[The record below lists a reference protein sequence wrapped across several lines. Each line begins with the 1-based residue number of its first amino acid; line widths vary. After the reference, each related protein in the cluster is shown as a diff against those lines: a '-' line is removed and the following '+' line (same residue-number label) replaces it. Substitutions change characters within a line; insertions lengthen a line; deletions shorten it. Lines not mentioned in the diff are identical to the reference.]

1 MFFVYYVQLIFNNH
15 ILYQEVNYKWLM
27 LKLTNVADVTGTYD
41 SIPTT
46 LTSEA
51 IITDLISGL
60 TIVKTADKQN
70 WATGNLTYTIK
81 ITNAATSAFEKPT
94 FTDILD
100 PTLIKLV
107 DNSVKVNDATV
118 AVISKFSSLDL
129 YQEYNGLFF
138 KTPVLIKVGEVNQ

>member
-1 MFFVYYVQLIFNNH
+1 MADV
-15 ILYQEVNYKWLM
+15 
-27 LKLTNVADVTGTYD
+27 KLTNVADVTGTYD

-60 TIVKTADKQN
+60 TIIKTADKQN
-70 WATGNLTYTIK
+70 WATGNLTYTVT
-81 ITNAATSAFEKPT
+81 ITNAAENAFEKPT

-107 DNSVKVNDATV
+107 DNTV
-118 AVISKFSSLDL
+118 
-129 YQEYNGLFF
+129 
-138 KTPVLIKVGEVNQ
+138 EVNGSTTEYTYDSVTGKLSIELETIATEGSSTITFQVQKV

>member
-1 MFFVYYVQLIFNNH
+1 MADV
-15 ILYQEVNYKWLM
+15 
-27 LKLTNVADVTGTYD
+27 KLTNIADVTGTYD

-70 WATGNLTYTIK
+70 WATGNLTYTVVV
-81 ITNAATSAFEKPT
+81 TNTAENDFETPV

-107 DNSVKVNDATV
+107 ENSVKVNDATTNYTYD
-118 AVISKFSSLDL
+118 AVSGKLSVELETIAKEGTTTITF
-129 YQEYNGLFF
+129 Q
-138 KTPVLIKVGEVNQ
+138 VQKV

>member
-1 MFFVYYVQLIFNNH
+1 MADV
-15 ILYQEVNYKWLM
+15 
-27 LKLTNVADVTGTYD
+27 KLTNIADVTGTYD

-46 LTSEA
+46 ITSEA

-70 WATGNLTYTIK
+70 WATGNLTYTVT
-81 ITNAATSAFEKPT
+81 ITNAAENAFENPT

-107 DNSVKVNDATV
+107 ENSVTVNGTTTEYNYDSTTGKLSIELETIATEGSATV
-118 AVISKFSSLDL
+118 TFQV
-129 YQEYNGLFF
+129 Q
-138 KTPVLIKVGEVNQ
+138 KV

>member
-1 MFFVYYVQLIFNNH
+1 MADV
-15 ILYQEVNYKWLM
+15 
-27 LKLTNVADVTGTYD
+27 KLTNVADVTGTYD

-70 WATGNLTYTIK
+70 WATGNLTYTVQ

-100 PTLIKLV
+100 PTLVKLV
-107 DNSVKVNDATV
+107 DNSVKVNGTTA
-118 AVISKFSSLDL
+118 
-129 YQEYNGLFF
+129 EYNYDSGTGKLSVELETIAIEESTTITFQ
-138 KTPVLIKVGEVNQ
+138 VQKV